1 MFYDSKATDQTL
13 SLRGGCTGTCEST
26 LAKIPCWKSCVMAHL
41 SFLNSFYLA
50 IGGEMHFEVS
60 LSSLVTISHII
71 LSGNNF
77 HYQLKYCR
85 INKKSEKSTLSASF
99 TLFSLELFDMRVEK
113 AAVFFDKIFNLV
125 FLLCFS
131 VIRWNFG
138 IFLVLFDGGV
148 LLLVEWT

>member
-1 MFYDSKATDQTL
+1 
-13 SLRGGCTGTCEST
+13 
-26 LAKIPCWKSCVMAHL
+26 
-41 SFLNSFYLA
+41 
-50 IGGEMHFEVS
+50 MHFEVS